1 MPIHISTA
9 DFDTDWPAIWQVLL
23 ESSEDACLSFDQH
36 RDFASQALKETED
49 EWRRRMVEHVKKT
62 YATDPTSYI
71 VKAVDTNFG
80 NIVGVALWNIYTTS
94 SGLKGATTKQNKWKI
109 YGDEDMTQDANGVQ
123 ERQVSAMKLVGYP
136 HVFLVAIAAHPRYE
150 TPEVKRLLMQWG
162 LDRADSLGLEA
173 WSYSANPD
181 ASLYV
186 SSGFQSVD
194 QNTPDLP
201 DSGPSTLWRMCRPG
215 ARNRRAHKDF
225 YLDTQGFW

>member
-1 MPIHISTA
+1 MDDAAGLARTTTVPQYTCETSHPNGAQIKATSSMGTAWVPKQIRFCLHSSSFSSGSMPIHISTA

-136 HVFLVAIAAHPRYE
+136 HVCKSALGVAHFP
-150 TPEVKRLLMQWG
+150 
-162 LDRADSLGLEA
+162 
-173 WSYSANPD
+173 N
-181 ASLYV
+181 
-186 SSGFQSVD
+186 
-194 QNTPDLP
+194 
-201 DSGPSTLWRMCRPG
+201 
-215 ARNRRAHKDF
+215 
-225 YLDTQGFW
+225 